1 MKRWLPLAMLVLAL
15 PMAGQ
20 PSRQKPPAPPPTAEQ
35 QDLERALA
43 AAGAS
48 PVEYLRAIESHLA
61 RYPNTTRRAELE
73 AAAARAA
80 IEAGDTPDIIEWGER
95 VLARRPDDLA
105 LIEAVARALGAGDS
119 RDGWERGLRYAHHGE
134 DLLREQLNQA
144 LARGHGAPAD
154 LRDQVDRELS
164 GVLLIEARATGK
176 LGRPADALG
185 LARRAFEMYPSAE
198 AARETAH
205 WQERLGQPLDAARSL
220 ADAITVPDPRTTLDD
235 RARDRALMDELYR
248 RAKGGNAGEG
258 DLLLEAFDRNV
269 ALVHALQLRT
279 RAGDPNALIADP
291 MEFTIAGLDGDKLHM
306 ASLKGKVVVLDFWA
320 TWCVPCR
327 EQHPLL
333 DEVRRGFAA
342 NPDVVFLAIDTDDNR
357 EPVKAFLQQVRWDD
371 RVYFDDG
378 LARKLS
384 VMSLPVTIV
393 FDRSG
398 KVFSRLTGFAG
409 TEFVNTLTE
418 RITAALK

>member
-20 PSRQKPPAPPPTAEQ
+20 PSRQKPSAPPSAEQ

-95 VLARRPDDLA
+95 VLARRPADLN
-105 LIEAVARALGAGDS
+105 LLEAVARALVAGDS
-119 RDGWERGLRYAHHGE
+119 HDGWGRALRYARHGE
-134 DLLREQLNQA
+134 DLLREQIKGA
-144 LARGHGAPAD
+144 LSRGHGAPAD

-164 GVLLIEARATGK
+164 GALLIEARATGN

-185 LARRAFEMYPSAE
+185 LARRAFETYPSAE
-198 AARETAH
+198 AARETAY
-205 WQERLGQPLDAARSL
+205 WQERLGQLLDAARSL
-220 ADAITVPDPRTTLDD
+220 ADAITVPDAGTTLDD
-235 RARDRALMDELYR
+235 RARDRARMDELYR
-248 RAKGGNAGEG
+248 QAKGGTAGEG

-269 ALVHALQLRT
+269 ALVHARQLRT

-291 MEFTIAGLDGDKLHM
+291 MEFTIAGLNGDKLNM

-357 EPVKAFLQQVRWDD
+357 EPVKAFLQQVRWSD
-371 RVYFDDG
+371 RVFFDDG

-418 RITAALK
+418 RITDALK